1 MPANTS
7 FGFFMSE
14 GAEVEMSMVCNTGQA
29 EDASY
34 EESVRDLLVHVE

>member
-1 MPANTS
+1 M
-7 FGFFMSE
+7 
-14 GAEVEMSMVCNTGQA
+14 EMETGVTLVQA